1 MCFFVILIET
11 IVLPANIPV
20 LDGGLTE
27 NRRYWIPQNDL
38 FWETWVR
45 QTHMS
50 FFCRGCNVFLSS
62 IDVHPPPAHLRNT
75 KKNIKT
81 TCVFDMVKRW
91 MWTQLL
97 SRTPIRSS
105 PSWSSFYGHGS
116 RSVFQNPGQL
126 CPRKYPATHR
136 KKKNTFAISHCR
148 IMCWWERNARF
159 K

>member
-1 MCFFVILIET
+1 MVLFVILIET

-45 QTHMS
+45 QTHMC
-50 FFCRGCNVFLSS
+50 FFCRGCNVFISS

-75 KKNIKT
+75 KKNMCFRHGKT
-81 TCVFDMVKRW
+81 VNVDATRVG
-91 MWTQLL
+91 LL
-97 SRTPIRSS
+97 CIRSS

-116 RSVFQNPGQL
+116 RSV
-126 CPRKYPATHR
+126 RKTLDSCAQENTQQHTGR
-136 KKKNTFAISHCR
+136 KKTPLPFHIAESCVGGKETHVL
-148 IMCWWERNARF
+148 
-159 K
+159 